1 MLSHPR
7 AKFKTGDIVD
17 GHTLAKPENILLVVD
32 LLDNGCYRLY
42 TIPDGFE
49 TEISFYLVDSC
60 YKKIG

>member
-7 AKFKTGDIVD
+7 AKFKAGDLID
-17 GHTLAKPENILLVVD
+17 GHILAKPENILLVID
-32 LLDNGCYRLY
+32 LLDSDFYRLY
-42 TIPDGFE
+42 SVPDGIR